1 MDPQADV
8 REGAEDDDGDMS
20 SAVIT
25 PASLSAT
32 SGASRHADG
41 TPAATEAHRP
51 HRVGDALR
59 AAKVFMGAVIGVVV
73 LGEYAEEAGVHR
85 R

>member
-1 MDPQADV
+1 
-8 REGAEDDDGDMS
+8 MS

-25 PASLSAT
+25 PASLSAPSVT
-32 SGASRHADG
+32 SAGPRRADG
-41 TPAATEAHRP
+41 ATAASETHRP

-59 AAKVFMGAVIGVVV
+59 AAKVFMGAVVGVVV